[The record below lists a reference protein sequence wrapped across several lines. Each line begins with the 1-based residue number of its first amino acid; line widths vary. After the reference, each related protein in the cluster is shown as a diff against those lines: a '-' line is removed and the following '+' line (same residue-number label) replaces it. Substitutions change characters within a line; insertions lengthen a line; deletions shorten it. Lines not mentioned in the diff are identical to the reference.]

1 MQPKLSSPFNLRER
15 LRDPDSRIGVV
26 PLASVL
32 LVAFFLFA
40 MTSKYV
46 FAPGLAVDLSGDGVN
61 AAAAPARTEGFALP
75 VFSGAP
81 DGKITTSIITVRN
94 ESMFIFDG
102 RIFRSVNAALP
113 PAPRLK
119 AGSRGV
125 LLARMDKNTSIQVLF
140 ELAEA
145 ARDAGFS
152 AIQIAGE
159 TAGRR

>member
-1 MQPKLSSPFNLRER
+1 MPRALSALAGRRGRAYGCRIVIMQPKLSSPFNLRER

-46 FAPGLAVDLSGDGVN
+46 FAPGLTVDLSGDGGN
-61 AAAAPARTEGFALP
+61 AAEAPAQAEGFALP
-75 VFSGAP
+75 VLSGAP

-102 RIFRSVNAALP
+102 RIFRSVDAALP
-113 PAPRLK
+113 PAPR
-119 AGSRGV
+119 
-125 LLARMDKNTSIQVLF
+125 
-140 ELAEA
+140 
-145 ARDAGFS
+145 
-152 AIQIAGE
+152 
-159 TAGRR
+159 AGRAPTCG

>member
-15 LRDPDSRIGVV
+15 LRDPDPRIGVV

-46 FAPGLAVDLSGDGVN
+46 FAPGLTVDLSGDGGN
-61 AAAAPARTEGFALP
+61 AAEAPARAEGFALP
-75 VFSGAP
+75 VLSGAP

-102 RIFRSVNAALP
+102 RIFRSVDAALP

-119 AGSRGV
+119 PGERGV

-140 ELAEA
+140 DLAEA

-159 TAGRR
+159 SAGRR

>member
-15 LRDPDSRIGVV
+15 LRNPDSRIGVV

-46 FAPGLAVDLSGDGVN
+46 FAPGLTVDLAHDGGN
-61 AAAAPARTEGFALP
+61 ATEAPAQAEGFALP
-75 VFSGAP
+75 VLSGAP
-81 DGKITTSIITVRN
+81 EGKITTSIITVRN

-102 RIFRSVNAALP
+102 RIFRSVDAALP
-113 PAPRLK
+113 PEPRLK
-119 AGSRGV
+119 AGERGV

-140 ELAEA
+140 DLAEA

-159 TAGRR
+159 SAGRR